1 MAVPWP
7 SCRHSPFGHRFHG
20 SSGVS
25 LRPRVLDRHH
35 HIDELGTSTFLE
47 LPDAFRWLTDGLRS
61 RLRVRIQ
68 LAPASAAS
76 GIGRTTA
83 IRFAAEGSAVV
94 VADLNIDGGGFDKPQ
109 SIGFPAAQAA
119 LPAWVHFMTNSVR
132 EPSLGFGPPPPGI
145 AAKRRKRADFVVL
158 RG

>member
-1 MAVPWP
+1 MGHVESKLVAGSTPSLLLGLPRHTVTEGRSIAMGRLDNKVAVIT
-7 SCRHSPFGHRFHG
+7 G
-20 SSGVS
+20 
-25 LRPRVLDRHH
+25 
-35 HIDELGTSTFLE
+35 
-47 LPDAFRWLTDGLRS
+47 
-61 RLRVRIQ
+61 
-68 LAPASAAS
+68 AAS
-76 GIGRTTA
+76 GIGRSTA